1 MKAYIMGCNNVMIVR
16 RLLLIMLYCVNTEL
30 IIAQDKNKK
39 QDYTKIELA
48 PFSDNS
54 NHWYGIAEKD
64 RLINPLPN
72 RPRFKPN
79 EIENIADNI
88 LLFQKS
94 NGGWAKNYDVFA
106 ILTDAQKDTLRNNKD
121 VQNTTFDNGTCYTQ
135 IAALAIAYNILKIE
149 KYKEGAIKGI
159 DYILKAQYNNGGWP
173 QYFPLENNYSRHI
186 TYNDG
191 AMGGVMKLLKDII
204 EGKPQYNFVNEQY
217 RVNIKNAF
225 EKGLDCIVKTQIID
239 GGKLTA
245 WCQQH
250 DEITLQPAWAR
261 KFEPP
266 SICSS
271 ESADLVLFLMSIE
284 HPSKAIINAIQGV
297 VLWFQESKIYNTRVN
312 KIDAI
317 RMETPFKVSTH
328 DRVVIT
334 DSTAPPIWTRY
345 YELITHKPIFCNRDS
360 KVVYSLSEVTR
371 ERRDGYSWYEY
382 QPQKVLKSYSK
393 WQKKWASEKNVL
405 SN

>member
-1 MKAYIMGCNNVMIVR
+1 MCERNFSLKCIVTHIQIIVFV
-16 RLLLIMLYCVNTEL
+16 LLLLFVTSAFAQKKCKKKSLNQ
-30 IIAQDKNKK
+30 IA
-39 QDYTKIELA
+39 YA
-48 PFSDNS
+48 PFSDNF
-54 NHWYGIAEKD
+54 NHWYHGFDKERI
-64 RLINPLPN
+64 INPLPEI
-72 RPRFKPN
+72 PRFKPTDV
-79 EIENIADNI
+79 EKIGDNI

-106 ILTDAQKDTLRNNKD
+106 ILTDSQKDTLRNNKD
-121 VQNTTFDNGTCYTQ
+121 VLNTTFDNGTCYTQ
-135 IAALAIAYNILKIE
+135 VAALAIAYHVLKIE
-149 KYKEGAIKGI
+149 KFKQGAIKGI

-173 QYFPLENNYSRHI
+173 QYYPIGKDYSRCI

-191 AMGGVMKLLKDII
+191 AMGGVMKLLKDILD
-204 EGKPQYNFVNEQY
+204 GNPQYDFINEQY

-225 EKGLDCIVKTQIID
+225 EKGLDCIIKTQIVD

-271 ESADLVLFLMSIE
+271 ESADLVLFLMSIDY
-284 HPSKAIINAIQGV
+284 PSKEIIKAIQGV
-297 VLWFQESKIYNTRVN
+297 VLWFQDSKIYNTKVLR
-312 KIDAI
+312 IDAPTMKTDFRI
-317 RMETPFKVSTH
+317 STSDKV
-328 DRVVIT
+328 VVL

-360 KVVYSLSEVTR
+360 KVVYSLAEVTR
-371 ERRDGYSWYEY
+371 ERRDGYSWYNY
-382 QPQKVLKSYSK
+382 QPQKVLNSYPN
-393 WQKKWASEKNVL
+393 WQKKWAPEKNVL